1 MGPVAIEFFYI
12 VQIVLEF
19 QEADTVLHRREE
31 SLPIFKRRLLGSL
44 LDFTAR
50 ELQNQVMLISLLQK
64 FLFLVGHIGF
74 SVLLLVFFSF
84 AYIFCFLLPVL
95 SSCLVW
101 Q

>member
-12 VQIVLEF
+12 VRIVLEF

-50 ELQNQVMLISLLQK
+50 ELQNQVMLYLC
-64 FLFLVGHIGF
+64 
-74 SVLLLVFFSF
+74 
-84 AYIFCFLLPVL
+84 YRNFCFWLAM
-95 SSCLVW
+95 
-101 Q
+101 